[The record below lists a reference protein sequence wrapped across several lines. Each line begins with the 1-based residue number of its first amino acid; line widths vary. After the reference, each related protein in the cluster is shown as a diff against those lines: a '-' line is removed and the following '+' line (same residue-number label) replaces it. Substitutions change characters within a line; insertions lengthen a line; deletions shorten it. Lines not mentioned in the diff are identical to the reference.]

1 MIAYVSLLIWV
12 YLLAFRGRFWREGPV
27 LRPPAALAETPEVVV
42 VVPAR
47 DEADVIEPT
56 LRSLL
61 GQAYSGAFRVVLV
74 DDGSADGTA
83 TRAAA
88 IGDSRLTILAGEPKP
103 PGWSGKLWA
112 MEQGVAHAGASTAQ
126 FILLTDADIVH
137 RPQHLSALVAAALRH
152 RLDLVSEMVE
162 LSCQSLAERLL
173 VPAFVY
179 FFALLYPFAW
189 VRDPRRSTAAAAGGT
204 VLIRREALVRAG
216 GIAAIRGALIDDVA
230 LAASVKPGGA
240 IWLSHSR
247 LARSIRAYPGF
258 TDIWRM
264 VARTAYVQLRH
275 SPLLL
280 AATTGGLGLTFLA
293 PPLYALFGDGRAGLA
308 GWLAW
313 AAMAVSYVPTLRR
326 FRRWPFAALGL
337 PAVAIFYMAATI
349 GSAVDHMRGRGA
361 RWKERAYA

>member
-1 MIAYVSLLIWV
+1 VIAYLALSVWVCLLV
-12 YLLAFRGRFWREGPV
+12 FRGRFWREGPV
-27 LRPPAALAETPEVVV
+27 LQPPASLAEAPEVAV

-47 DEADVIEPT
+47 NEADVIEPA

-61 GQAYSGAFRVVLV
+61 AQDYPGAFGVVLV
-74 DDGSADGTA
+74 DDGSTDGTA

-88 IGDSRLTILAGEPKP
+88 IGDPRLTILAGKPKP
-103 PGWSGKLWA
+103 AGWSGKLWA
-112 MEQGVAHAGASTAQ
+112 LAQGVAHAEAWTAP

-137 RPQHLSALVAAALRH
+137 KPQHLSALVAAALRH

-162 LSCQSLAERLL
+162 LSCQSLAEHLL

-204 VLIRREALVRAG
+204 MLIRREALARAG

-230 LAASVKPGGA
+230 LASAVKPGGA
-240 IWLSHSR
+240 IWLSHSQ

-258 TDIWRM
+258 ADIWRM

-280 AATTGGLGLTFLA
+280 ALTTVGLGITFLA
-293 PPLYALFGDGRAGLA
+293 PPLYALFGDASARLA
-308 GWLAW
+308 GSLAW
-313 AAMAVSYVPTLRR
+313 AVMAVSYLPTLRR
-326 FRRWPFAALGL
+326 FRRPLIAALAL
-337 PAVAIFYMAATI
+337 PLVALFYMAATI